1 MILRSVDHPNIAKLH
16 EVFLDHN
23 NLHIVTEM
31 LEGGKVDP
39 TKEVEGRDAAR
50 IIRQAL

>member
-1 MILRSVDHPNIAKLH
+1 MILRSIDHPNIAKLH

-23 NLHIVTEM
+23 YLHIVTEM
-31 LEGGKVDP
+31 LEGGKFDI
-39 TKEVEGRDAAR
+39 TKEVEGRDAAQ